1 MSTKQSC
8 FETKNFLIVPSSEH
22 AMIFL
27 ALNFLLISSS
37 KKHRVTHEFG
47 AGFVCFVFVFY
58 RRARTYSL
66 FSVKSQSSK
75 DVCRVIRMNFLPI
88 FVFVYLSSKQTFF
101 FHLPM

>member
-1 MSTKQSC
+1 LKPQT
-8 FETKNFLIVPSSEH
+8 FLIAHSSEH
-22 AMIFL
+22 AMICL

-47 AGFVCFVFVFY
+47 AGFVCFVFY

-66 FSVKSQSSK
+66 SSVKSQSSK

-101 FHLPM
+101 LI